1 MDKFK
6 DLNGWFVSLETG
18 MTERHKFRDRWWILL
33 KAIIYSSVP
42 VALVPQFLLPSD
54 VCLSFIT
61 SSDLGRCRFVFCL
74 LPFCG
79 PMMSAWCFD
88 FLGQHAH
95 FLFNWVSASLPPNTI
110 HFPHFFVLSSCL
122 AFGDE
127 LRCGSICLCLISF
140 DVPLFWFGFS
150 SLGFVICMNFWWF
163 FSVVFSRWLVG
174 DEPIAA
180 TMVCGS
186 AICLICL
193 LFHVILFRFSS
204 LGFVDSLKV
213 WGFAPSFLCD
223 S

>member
-1 MDKFK
+1 
-6 DLNGWFVSLETG
+6 
-18 MTERHKFRDRWWILL
+18 
-33 KAIIYSSVP
+33 
-42 VALVPQFLLPSD
+42 
-54 VCLSFIT
+54 
-61 SSDLGRCRFVFCL
+61 
-74 LPFCG
+74 
-79 PMMSAWCFD
+79 MMSAWCFD

-95 FLFNWVSASLPPNTI
+95 FLFNWLSASLTPNTI

-163 FSVVFSRWLVG
+163 FSIVFSRWLVG